1 MTHKTIDISEDVY
14 KKITDLKQKDESIS
28 NFILRLINEKKKKK
42 ILNENIKDKS
52 KNLKKKEESISN
64 FILRIKNEKKKKE
77 ILNEDLEGNSE
88 DWEKIEKILYEDR
101 LKSNVSRDIEL

>member
-1 MTHKTIDISEDVY
+1 MTQKTIDISEDVY

-28 NFILRLINEKKKKK
+28 NFILRLINEKKY
-42 ILNENIKDKS
+42 N
-52 KNLKKKEESISN
+52 
-64 FILRIKNEKKKKE
+64 
-77 ILNEDLEGNSE
+77 LNEDLESSSE

>member
-28 NFILRLINEKKKKK
+28 NFILRLINEKKKK
-42 ILNENIKDKS
+42 
-52 KNLKKKEESISN
+52 
-64 FILRIKNEKKKKE
+64 
-77 ILNEDLEGNSE
+77 
-88 DWEKIEKILYEDR
+88 EDR

>member
-1 MTHKTIDISEDVY
+1 MTQKTIDISEDVY

-28 NFILRLINEKKKKK
+28 NFILRLINEKK
-42 ILNENIKDKS
+42 NN
-52 KNLKKKEESISN
+52 
-64 FILRIKNEKKKKE
+64 
-77 ILNEDLEGNSE
+77 LNEDLEGISE

>member
-1 MTHKTIDISEDVY
+1 MTQKTIDVSEDVY

-28 NFILRLINEKKKKK
+28 NFILRLINEKKY
-42 ILNENIKDKS
+42 N
-52 KNLKKKEESISN
+52 
-64 FILRIKNEKKKKE
+64 
-77 ILNEDLEGNSE
+77 LNEDLESSSE

>member
-28 NFILRLINEKKKKK
+28 NFILRLI
-42 ILNENIKDKS
+42 
-52 KNLKKKEESISN
+52 
-64 FILRIKNEKKKKE
+64 NEKKKKE